1 MQQEQLLFA
10 LVAAVALVKDVPVV
24 ATPALNT
31 LGEAELL
38 PIYKKLNKTTV
49 MSLYTFSHSDKLTPV
64 KIPAGLKME
73 VSTDIMLLS
82 ILGNTTVED
91 VMKRLANDNLAFVAS
106 INNQPAA
113 FGWMAR
119 DNAKIG
125 ELNHEFILPTG
136 NRYLWN
142 FRTLEAYRGLGIYP
156 ALLQYI
162 LQNGDDESNRFW
174 IIHAPENNASLK
186 GIQKSGFEYV
196 GKLYLNDDDNATIE
210 YNETALAFQEEL
222 EYMDI
227 ALSGQTASSCW
238 NCSSP
243 YVKKRRPEC
252 CCSTA
257 GDECIGNS
265 MLIMAS

>member
-1 MQQEQLLFA
+1 M
-10 LVAAVALVKDVPVV
+10 
-24 ATPALNT
+24 
-31 LGEAELL
+31 
-38 PIYKKLNKTTV
+38 
-49 MSLYTFSHSDKLTPV
+49 
-64 KIPAGLKME
+64 PAGLSIE
-73 VSTDIMLLS
+73 ISTDIKLLS
-82 ILGNTTVED
+82 IICNSTMED
-91 VMKRLANDNLAFVAS
+91 VTKRLANDNRAFVAYM
-106 INNQPAA
+106 NNVPAT

-162 LQNGDDESNRFW
+162 LQNGDHKANRFW

-186 GIQKSGFEYV
+186 GIQKAGFEYV
-196 GKLYLNDDDNATIE
+196 GKLYLNEDSNATIE
-210 YNETALAFQEEL
+210 YNETVSVFQEEL

-227 ALSGQTASSCW
+227 TLSAKTANSCW

-243 YVKKRRPEC
+243 YLKKRSSIC

-257 GDECIGNS
+257 GEECIGNS
-265 MLIMAS
+265 MFSMTC

>member
-1 MQQEQLLFA
+1 
-10 LVAAVALVKDVPVV
+10 
-24 ATPALNT
+24 
-31 LGEAELL
+31 
-38 PIYKKLNKTTV
+38 
-49 MSLYTFSHSDKLTPV
+49 MSLYTFSQSDKLTPG

-73 VSTDIMLLS
+73 VSTDIRLLS
-82 ILGNTTVED
+82 ILGNTTTEEVT
-91 VMKRLANDNLAFVAS
+91 KRLANDNMAFVAYV
-106 INNQPAA
+106 NDQPAA

-119 DNAKIG
+119 DNARIG

-142 FRTLEAYRGLGIYP
+142 FRTMEAYRGQGIYP

-162 LQNGDDESNRFW
+162 LQQGDEEANRFW

-186 GIQKSGFEYV
+186 GIQKAGFVYV
-196 GKLYLNDDDNATIE
+196 GKLYLDEDDNATIE
-210 YNETALAFQEEL
+210 YNESALTFQEEL

-227 ALSGQTASSCW
+227 NLSEHTASSCW

-243 YVKKRRPEC
+243 YLKKRRSEC
-252 CCSTA
+252 CCATA

-265 MLIMAS
+265 MFSMAS

>member
-1 MQQEQLLFA
+1 
-10 LVAAVALVKDVPVV
+10 
-24 ATPALNT
+24 
-31 LGEAELL
+31 
-38 PIYKKLNKTTV
+38 

-64 KIPAGLKME
+64 KIPAGLKIE
-73 VSTDIMLLS
+73 ASTDIRLLS
-82 ILGNTTVED
+82 IIGNSTMEEVT
-91 VMKRLANDNLAFVAS
+91 KRLANDNKAFVAYV
-106 INNQPAA
+106 NNQPAA

-125 ELNHEFILPTG
+125 ELNHEFILPAG

-162 LQNGDDESNRFW
+162 LQNGDNKASRFW
-174 IIHAPENNASLK
+174 IIHAPENKASLK
-186 GIQKSGFEYV
+186 GIQKAGFEYV
-196 GKLYLNDDDNATIE
+196 GKLYLDEDDKATIE
-210 YNETALAFQEEL
+210 YNKPAFNFQEEL

-227 ALSGQTASSCW
+227 TLSAQTASSCW

-243 YVKKRRPEC
+243 YLKNRSTVC

-257 GDECIGNS
+257 GDVCIGNS
-265 MLIMAS
+265 TLSMAS